1 MPISNSARGRENR
14 RTLGREFPVFEESP
28 PSPVSHRDI
37 SIRHILVSMWVEIV
51 DQIYIQHGRRTR
63 G

>member
-28 PSPVSHRDI
+28 PNPRQTPVYKYVGRD
-37 SIRHILVSMWVEIV
+37 S
-51 DQIYIQHGRRTR
+51 
-63 G
+63 